1 MACQAPQIEPEPRS
15 GPNGTP
21 GLPPP
26 DRILTDERTALQG
39 VVDILSERMVESSYL
54 CLDYER
60 NLMKEQTIDRVI
72 WWGAI
77 LCAFVITGGGGLAWR
92 DPYLVNLIGKIS
104 FFSYAAVLFICIV
117 IFFWS
122 SRDKA

>member
-1 MACQAPQIEPEPRS
+1 
-15 GPNGTP
+15 
-21 GLPPP
+21 
-26 DRILTDERTALQG
+26 
-39 VVDILSERMVESSYL
+39 MVESSYL